1 MFRIEKVN
9 SLIQKELGSIILK
22 EIDIFPGT
30 LLTITRVE
38 CSTNLFQCKVFISV
52 IPEDNF
58 NNILA
63 LLNRHIYEL
72 QQKLNKIMRIRPVP
86 KIEFF
91 KEKKTAEAGRVE
103 ELLEHI
109 KRGDIEKRQ

>member
-9 SLIQKELGSIILK
+9 SLIQKELGNIILK
-22 EIDIFPGT
+22 EIDIFPGV

-38 CSTNLFQCKVFISV
+38 CARNLFSCRVYISV

-58 NNILA
+58 DNILA

-72 QQKLNKIMRIRPVP
+72 QQKLNKKMRMRPVP
-86 KIEFF
+86 KIQFL
-91 KEKKTAEAGRVE
+91 KEKKTAEAGRIE
-103 ELLEHI
+103 ELLEHV
-109 KRGDIEKRQ
+109 KKDIEKRQ